1 MYRVGQKL
9 NKFTQPIVWKE
20 DEIDIEKY
28 ATRKSFYGK
37 AKARNDGDIAYL
49 RSYDTIVARFNKAT
63 GEYKEKYFS
72 ATTTRHQEAF
82 KRALNLI

>member
-1 MYRVGQKL
+1 MYRIGQKL
-9 NKFTQPIVWKE
+9 NKFTEPIVREK

-37 AKARNDGDIAYL
+37 AKARNDGDIVYL
-49 RSYDTIVARFNKAT
+49 RSYDTIVARFNRKT

-72 ATTTRHQEAF
+72 QTTSRHQMAF
-82 KRALNLI
+82 KRALDLI